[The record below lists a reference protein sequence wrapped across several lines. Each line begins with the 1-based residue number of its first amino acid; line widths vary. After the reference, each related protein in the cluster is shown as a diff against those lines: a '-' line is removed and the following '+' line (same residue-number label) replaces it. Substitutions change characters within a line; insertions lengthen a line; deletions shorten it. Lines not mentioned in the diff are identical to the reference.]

1 MIVYNITIILL
12 QKIWYLLDFIRASFL
27 GVKIG
32 IGFTTTVCVHRAV
45 QLVTDKFVIVPA
57 VGAVPPV
64 AVYVIDDDVT
74 ELTV

>member
-1 MIVYNITIILL
+1 ML
-12 QKIWYLLDFIRASFL
+12 S

-45 QLVTDKFVIVPA
+45 LLVTDKFVIVPA

-64 AVYVIDDDVT
+64 AVYVIEDDVT

>member
-1 MIVYNITIILL
+1 MLVWFCKLIFVVYGDEQLVML
-12 QKIWYLLDFIRASFL
+12 S

-32 IGFTTTVCVHRAV
+32 IGLTITVCVHRAV